1 MLTLSHTKT
10 AKAES
15 PNSQTALERVL
26 DAKRPRTK
34 LGRFAARFGANERG
48 VAAIEFALI
57 APVLLFLYFGLC
69 EISLLIE
76 ADRSVSQAASVI
88 GDLAAQDPVATPQ
101 MVQNYIN
108 ASMAI
113 LGADYQ
119 DAAQLNVELYS
130 FEATMEVPAS
140 GGAPERTVS
149 KVGTAKYTT
158 AKAPTWPEDFDG
170 DDIEERLLAAGS
182 GIVVARVSFQYDSPL
197 GFFVQDTE
205 LRETFMLKPRVSNIV
220 QFDNGSSNPDETKRY
235 NMSCRL
241 SGATPPEV
249 ACSAAAP
256 DP

>member
-1 MLTLSHTKT
+1 MFTLSQTKT
-10 AKAES
+10 VQDES
-15 PNSQTALERVL
+15 ATTQTALDRVL
-26 DAKRPRTK
+26 NAKRPCTR

-88 GDLAAQDPVATPQ
+88 GDLAAQDAVATPE

-119 DAAQLNVELYS
+119 DAAQMNVEIYS
-130 FEATMEVPAS
+130 FEAAMEVPA
-140 GGAPERTVS
+140 GGGPPERTVS
-149 KVGTAKYTT
+149 KVGTAKYIT

-170 DDIEERLLAAGS
+170 DDVEDRLLAAGS
-182 GIVVARVSFQYDSPL
+182 GIIVARVSFQYDSPL
-197 GFFVQDTE
+197 SFFVKDTE

-220 QFDNGSSNPDETKRY
+220 QFDNGSSNSDETKRY

-249 ACSAAAP
+249 ECTAAAP